1 MPWKER
7 YAMDLRHEFVVRA
20 MAKEQ
25 SFAALCREYGISEK
39 TGYKWVTRY
48 DREGYGGLGDRP
60 RRPVSSPGELGE
72 GVVCEIVRLK
82 QAHMGW
88 GPRKI
93 RDVYGKKHGW
103 EVVPSE
109 SSFKRVLDRAGLVER
124 RRRRSSEHGGRLTD
138 GRAAQGPND
147 VWTVDF
153 KGYWYTPDGARCAP
167 LTVRDDYSRYV
178 LCTAVPPDARTATV
192 RAEFEK
198 LFRRYGLPARIR
210 SDNGAPFAARW
221 APLGLSRLSA
231 WWVVLGIDLDRIT
244 PGRPAENGRHERM
257 HRDIAH
263 EVERHKAGDL
273 KSQVA
278 ALEVWRE
285 TFNRER
291 PHEALGMRCPA
302 EVYVRSSRPYRGTP
316 DRLQYPDGYLQR
328 RVNPAGCIRIEG
340 AALRISHAL
349 IGWDVGLRPAGPASY
364 SVHFGRLCLGLLDL
378 DTESFH
384 PSTPEPTPP
393 HSGSA
398 PAHARQH
405 SPSRKEDRLDSA
417 TP

>member
-20 MAKEQ
+20 MAREE
-25 SFAALCREYGISEK
+25 SFAALCREYGVSEK
-39 TGYKWVTRY
+39 TGYKWVKRY
-48 DREGYGGLGDRP
+48 DDEGYGGLGDRS
-60 RRPVSSPGELGE
+60 RRPMSSPGELGE

-82 QAHMGW
+82 GAHMGW

-93 RDVYGKKHGW
+93 REVYARKHDG
-103 EVVPSE
+103 EGVPSE
-109 SSFKRVLDRAGLVER
+109 SSFKRVLDRAGLVEK

-153 KGYWYTPDGARCAP
+153 KGYWYTPDGERCAP

-178 LCTAVPPDARTATV
+178 LCTAVPTDARTATV
-192 RAEFEK
+192 RVEFER

-210 SDNGAPFAARW
+210 SDNGAPFASRW

-244 PGRPAENGRHERM
+244 PGHPSENGRHERM

-263 EVERHKAGDL
+263 EVERHKTGDL

-302 EVYVRSSRPYRGTP
+302 EVYVRSDRRYHGTP
-316 DRLQYPDGYLQR
+316 DCVQYPEGYLQR
-328 RVNPAGCIRIEG
+328 RVNAIGRITIEG
-340 AALRISHAL
+340 LSLPVTQALA
-349 IGWDVGLRPAGPASY
+349 GWDVGLKPAGPTSY
-364 SVHFGRLCLGLLDL
+364 TVHFGRLCLGLVDL
-378 DTESFH
+378 RTESFR
-384 PSTPEPTPP
+384 PSTPQPTSTQPKLA
-393 HSGSA
+393 S
-398 PAHARQH
+398 AHAYQNLT
-405 SPSRKEDRLDSA
+405 SRKEKCLDIT